1 MKSKKRFVKIPKV
14 DQDCV
19 LFIFECAI
27 ESKGNL
33 MKMNIHRLI
42 LKKKWET
49 KEERTHLPCM
59 GL

>member
-27 ESKGNL
+27 RESESSFG
-33 MKMNIHRLI
+33 
-42 LKKKWET
+42 
-49 KEERTHLPCM
+49 
-59 GL
+59 

>member
-27 ESKGNL
+27 EKSKSSLG
-33 MKMNIHRLI
+33 
-42 LKKKWET
+42 
-49 KEERTHLPCM
+49 
-59 GL
+59 